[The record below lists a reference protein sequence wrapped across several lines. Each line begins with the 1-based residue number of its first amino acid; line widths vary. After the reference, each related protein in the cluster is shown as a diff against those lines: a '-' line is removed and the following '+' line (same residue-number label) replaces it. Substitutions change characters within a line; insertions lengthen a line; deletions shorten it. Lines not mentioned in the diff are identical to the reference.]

1 MPLSKIS
8 IRNFRCFDS
17 VELSLSPGINFFYG
31 SNGSGKTSLLEAIFI
46 FSSGKSFKSSNLA
59 ALVKYNRSKFVLSGY
74 DGTRGDVIEIEKDIN
89 KPIHVLLNNKKIPSN
104 RLIKKLPCTPIH
116 NSTFSFAN
124 AAPDF
129 RRKLLDRSIAISEEP
144 FMANW
149 FAYYKSLKQRNSLLK
164 NNRIS
169 DIYAWNIKLS
179 DYGNIITK
187 SREIFFNQTLEH
199 FKIILNL
206 INAVAVFDFLDH
218 IKIEFFNGWGNQKTL
233 LNNLEENIDADSR
246 RKTTLQGPHKSD
258 IKFFINGIDAKQVL
272 SRGEQKFFSI
282 LWSCAQN
289 EVLKNVYDIDP
300 ILMIDDIKS
309 ELDDR
314 VYNLLLEILKH
325 NNNQIIFSCI
335 DNTFSS
341 KISESFNQLKMFHV
355 EQLR

>member
-1 MPLSKIS
+1 M
-8 IRNFRCFDS
+8 
-17 VELSLSPGINFFYG
+17 
-31 SNGSGKTSLLEAIFI
+31 T
-46 FSSGKSFKSSNLA
+46 
-59 ALVKYNRSKFVLSGY
+59 
-74 DGTRGDVIEIEKDIN
+74 
-89 KPIHVLLNNKKIPSN
+89 
-104 RLIKKLPCTPIH
+104 
-116 NSTFSFAN
+116 
-124 AAPDF
+124 
-129 RRKLLDRSIAISEEP
+129 
-144 FMANW
+144 NW
-149 FAYYKSLKQRNSLLK
+149 FAYYKALKQRNSLLK

-187 SREIFFNQTLEH
+187 SRETFFNQTLKH
-199 FKIILNL
+199 FKIILSL
-206 INAVAVFDFLDH
+206 INAVDVFDFLDH
-218 IKIEFFNGWGNQKTL
+218 IEIEFFNGWSDQKTL
-233 LNNLEENIDADSR
+233 LNKLEENIDSDTR
-246 RKTTLQGPHKSD
+246 RKTTLHGPHKSD

-300 ILMIDDIKS
+300 ILIIDDIKS

-335 DNTFSS
+335 DNSFSS
-341 KISESFNQLKMFHV
+341 KISKSFNQLKMFHV